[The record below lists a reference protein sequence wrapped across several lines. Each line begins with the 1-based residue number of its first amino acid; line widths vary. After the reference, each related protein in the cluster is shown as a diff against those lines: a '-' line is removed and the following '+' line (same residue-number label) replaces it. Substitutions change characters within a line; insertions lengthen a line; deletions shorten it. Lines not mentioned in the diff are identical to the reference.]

1 MQQVLAVFYA
11 DILTFHKEAYI
22 FVRRSG
28 ETTTAIRSF
37 AFGASSNSSIGWRT
51 LFLTSWGRFQR
62 RFDSTLEDLRK
73 HGRLIDD
80 TASAINLSETVK
92 MSQNLR
98 AWRQEN
104 LDKLKS
110 LEDEETAKQYQ
121 SIIGCLKIDETEQ
134 LAIFDAISSEG
145 NKYEGTCDWVSRHIH
160 IREWLKETPAT
171 DFVWVQGNPGTG
183 KSVIATQLVKFLQ
196 SSGRAMVTRHFCT
209 YTHLSSIQYET
220 ILRSLLVQL
229 MRTSSDLIAHAY
241 AEFVIGKKL
250 PTSQSLEQLLLAFG
264 GAISPIPSESRLIYL
279 VIDGLDECDPDQQGR
294 IANLLE
300 KLRGLRSSASSVFK
314 ILLCSRRTLYLEKRL
329 RKRTVQVVSMTNE
342 KGSIEPAIRTYA
354 KQRLRAIRY
363 RLFQM
368 GLTDLDLRDISINIA
383 RKADGM

>member
-1 MQQVLAVFYA
+1 MQKVLAVFYA

-28 ETTTAIRSF
+28 ETTATTRFF
-37 AFGASSNSSIGWRT
+37 AFGSSSNSSTGWRI

-62 RFDSTLEDLRK
+62 RFDSTLEDLQK
-73 HGRLIDD
+73 HKKLIDD

-92 MSQNLR
+92 MSENLQ

-104 LDKLKS
+104 LDKLKF
-110 LEDEETAKQYQ
+110 LEDEQTAKQYQ

-145 NKYEGTCDWVSRHIH
+145 NKYDGTCDWISRHIH
-160 IREWLKETPAT
+160 IREWLKETPTT
-171 DFVWVQGNPGTG
+171 DFVWLHGIPGTG
-183 KSVIATQLVKFLQ
+183 KSVIATQIVKFLQ
-196 SSGRAMVTRHFCT
+196 SSGKAMVIQHFCT

-229 MRTSSDLIAHAY
+229 MRTNSDLIAHAH

-250 PTSQSLEQLLLAFG
+250 PTSQALEQLLLAFG
-264 GAISPIPSESRLIYL
+264 GAVSPIPSESRSIHL
-279 VIDGLDECDPDQQGR
+279 VIDGLDECEPDQQGR
-294 IANLLE
+294 IAHLLE

-314 ILLCSRRTLYLEKRL
+314 ILLCSRRTQQLEKRL

-354 KQRLRAIRY
+354 NQRLRAIRY
-363 RLFQM
+363 RLFPM
-368 GLTDLDLRDISINIA
+368 GLTDSDLRDISINIA